1 MPDNKEVI
9 DIYCLVRD
17 QVLMTSMGDI
27 IGPDHKAILGDM
39 DLFEVEDK
47 RTVFLRVL
55 DCFRIQSEIR
65 SSKDAR

>member
-47 RTVFLRVL
+47 RIMFLRVL
-55 DCFRIQSEIR
+55 DCFRIDAQIR
-65 SSKDAR
+65 SNKNV